1 MNSFIHELVHALIH
15 LGRISMSAELTINAG
30 NFEQEVLQSPIP
42 VLIDFW
48 ASWCGPCKMIGPYI
62 EQLADEYQGRV
73 KVGKVNVDEES
84 ELAGQHG
91 IVSIPTL
98 VLYRN
103 GVIETQRNGAAPKRD
118 IEAMFKNLI

>member
-1 MNSFIHELVHALIH
+1 
-15 LGRISMSAELTINAG
+15 MSAELTINAG